1 MWTVHNAM
9 DAILIW
15 TMHELIFLIKNEI
28 LGHPNLYNTVR
39 ILPRNED
46 MGVLENSVVA
56 DTDILML
63 LMSDFLLRDSDPEPP
78 SLPDRLLQLKLLRH
92 KQQSCNEDSSK
103 IFCISWT

>member
-1 MWTVHNAM
+1 
-9 DAILIW
+9 
-15 TMHELIFLIKNEI
+15 MHELIFLIKNEI
-28 LGHPNLYNTVR
+28 LGHPNLCNTVR

-63 LMSDFLLRDSDPEPP
+63 LMLLISDFLLRDSDPEPP

-103 IFCISWT
+103 ILEECR